1 MRRKSHGSTW
11 KAETQTFYKPYPRC
25 SNQLEELK
33 IPSTSQRSSKALPHI
48 GHSQFLGPAPKRWA
62 PQNVW
67 LWSSRGLLPIRAV
80 GLWQTEEWFLKAMVD
95 SPAPGP
101 STEAASRRAP
111 RLYVKETLLLFLK
124 DRYEGAGILLRR
136 LVGAI
141 LLLSFC
147 LAKEGGWAAFF
158 FLFLF
163 FFFLFLT
170 LLFLW
175 FSFYFP
181 FLNFFFL
188 LFFSVSSFALLLCF
202 APASGCHCCT
212 LQRASI
218 SQRGTS
224 MHICCPCFT
233 FGDMVFLAASQ
244 VTPLDHLPL
253 EARGTWIPGSHGT
266 CNSWTDSSW
275 QPKTPRA
282 LHRPYR
288 SFWERALCIVPGS
301 LAWWSGFW
309 FIGA

>member
-1 MRRKSHGSTW
+1 MILPHFLHGIHWNCSSIWNTFLWEKKKILNIQEMRRKSHGSTW

-101 STEAASRRAP
+101 STEAAGRRAP

-188 LFFSVSSFALLLCF
+188 LFFLNVIFCSPPMLCSSQWVPLLHSPEGQYLPERNFYAYLLPMLYIWWHGISGCLPGDTPWS
-202 APASGCHCCT
+202 PASGG
-212 LQRASI
+212 QR
-218 SQRGTS
+218 
-224 MHICCPCFT
+224 
-233 FGDMVFLAASQ
+233 DL
-244 VTPLDHLPL
+244 
-253 EARGTWIPGSHGT
+253 
-266 CNSWTDSSW
+266 NSW
-275 QPKTPRA
+275 
-282 LHRPYR
+282 
-288 SFWERALCIVPGS
+288 VPWD
-301 LAWWSGFW
+301 L
-309 FIGA
+309 

>member
-1 MRRKSHGSTW
+1 MEYFPLGEKKKILNIQEMRRKSHGSTW

-80 GLWQTEEWFLKAMVD
+80 GLWQIEEWFLKAMVD

-101 STEAASRRAP
+101 STEAAGRRAP

-158 FLFLF
+158 FF
-163 FFFLFLT
+163 FFSS
-170 LLFLW
+170 
-175 FSFYFP
+175 FSF
-181 FLNFFFL
+181 
-188 LFFSVSSFALLLCF
+188 S
-202 APASGCHCCT
+202 
-212 LQRASI
+212 
-218 SQRGTS
+218 
-224 MHICCPCFT
+224 
-233 FGDMVFLAASQ
+233 
-244 VTPLDHLPL
+244 
-253 EARGTWIPGSHGT
+253 
-266 CNSWTDSSW
+266 
-275 QPKTPRA
+275 
-282 LHRPYR
+282 
-288 SFWERALCIVPGS
+288 
-301 LAWWSGFW
+301 
-309 FIGA
+309 